1 MGFLSSK
8 KPSNQLSCV
17 NNIMLYKELIRE
29 PQGTKTLARKL
40 AEWIAKLQSSSK
52 SQQQNDTDRAAALLK
67 HSTLKYASMPH

>member
-29 PQGTKTLARKL
+29 PQENKTLARKL

-52 SQQQNDTDRAAALLK
+52 SQQQNDGHGPSMVQKWFSWLLFG
-67 HSTLKYASMPH
+67 L